1 MFPFIL
7 SLTAQE
13 VEERLNSISNK
24 LDKDVIRQSLAN
36 PSSTTVPS
44 TQAMADVLGPLSE
57 GIEGLG
63 ILAGKDSVAL
73 DTSEVTGVLPISK
86 GGTGALSLEQAQ
98 QNLGILSEEDIT
110 TLIESVIPEIGDVQL
125 DSAQTSG
132 ILPISKGG
140 SGAQTT
146 QQARINLGVWSA
158 SQSETVRD
166 NVNESLR
173 RSYAEAGYNV
183 VGTFREGFTIVNS
196 NDVGIDEATGKGFTG
211 PAGPVA
217 AGTDPASGGFVD
229 VSGATMVG
237 PSVADVLASRV
248 SVGGSFTTYRFNRPC
263 VCDWEV
269 TGSEETG
276 SGKFSVYHPL
286 SGLWLSLRPRD
297 AVSPAMVGAIAGAVD
312 NTAAVQKAFT
322 FNEVHLD
329 GVYGVSGAT
338 PISVL
343 AGQVVTSIN
352 GPLTGSAIKA
362 GLIAL
367 SPMSLMVD
375 LSQAKYADVAGL
387 ISDGATIA
395 QRGFKATNVFGLNME
410 LCRAFNLT
418 VSGYEFVNDGV
429 GVGSF
434 INSLTKC
441 FASNVPE
448 GFTTSSSGSE
458 SNLFVYSQC
467 VATDCA
473 SYGFREFGNNTG
485 RDNAYNDCDAERCG
499 IGMLLRSRNFSVTN
513 PYIEFCGKGIVVDAT
528 GLAVGVQSGSI
539 SSPSILGKFGFPD
552 IPSEDTTGIE
562 LIGYCRN
569 VVINNPWVAYHKK
582 GIVAA
587 SAVKGLSITDP
598 FIENCETKYDILT
611 KSYRISSGNKES
623 SSVVLVN
630 TDTTITD
637 ENNTIFIDIVN
648 NNRTYQI
655 ETSDWLVG
663 QSLEIVVI
671 GSTGSTGSL
680 TVTGTVGTP
689 LTFFGQNKGAKISG
703 VSSISVPY
711 GTVLKLIKQSAGT
724 VYFYAIGTA

>member
-1 MFPFIL
+1 MVARIV
-7 SLTAQE
+7 T
-13 VEERLNSISNK
+13 K
-24 LDKDVIRQSLAN
+24 H
-36 PSSTTVPS
+36 
-44 TQAMADVLGPLSE
+44 
-57 GIEGLG
+57 
-63 ILAGKDSVAL
+63 LAGVEDLLLGSGSVEQERAGDLYHITKLSTVWVANSVAELADL
-73 DTSEVTGVLPISK
+73 DTQKFTKAIVGAALYYWTGTEWK
-86 GGTGALSLEQAQ
+86 T
-98 QNLGILSEEDIT
+98 NY
-110 TLIESVIPEIGDVQL
+110 
-125 DSAQTSG
+125 SAE
-132 ILPISKGG
+132 L
-140 SGAQTT
+140 
-146 QQARINLGVWSA
+146 
-158 SQSETVRD
+158 
-166 NVNESLR
+166 ESLR

-183 VGTFREGFTIVNS
+183 VGTFQAGFTFVNS
-196 NDVGIDEATGKGFTG
+196 NDVGIDEVTGKGYTG
-211 PAGPVA
+211 PAGDVA
-217 AGTDPASGGFVD
+217 AGTDPTSGGFVD

-248 SVGGSFTTYRFNRPC
+248 SVGESFTTYRFNRPC

-269 TGSEETG
+269 TESEETG

-286 SGLWLSLRPRD
+286 SGLWLSLRPRG

-312 NTAAVQKAFT
+312 NTTAVQKAFT
-322 FNEVHLD
+322 FNEVHMD
-329 GVYGVSGAT
+329 AVYGVSGAI

-343 AGQVVTSIN
+343 AGQLVTSIN

-362 GLIAL
+362 SLIAL

-375 LSQAKYADVAGL
+375 LSQGKYADVSKL
-387 ISDGATIA
+387 VLDGATTA

-418 VSGYEFVNDGV
+418 VSGYEFVNDGT

-473 SYGFREFGNNTG
+473 SYGFREFGDNTG
-485 RDNAYNDCDAERCG
+485 RDNAYNDCDAECCG

-528 GLAVGVQSGSI
+528 GLSVGIQSGSI
-539 SSPSILGKFGFPD
+539 TSPSILGKFGFPD
-552 IPSEDTTGIE
+552 MPSEDTTGIE

-569 VVINNPWVAYHKK
+569 VVINNPWIAYHKK
-582 GIVAA
+582 GLVAA

-630 TDTTITD
+630 TDTTIAD

-648 NNRTYQI
+648 NTRTYQV
-655 ETSDWLVG
+655 ETSNWLTG

-671 GSTGSTGSL
+671 GSTGSTGTL
-680 TVTGTVGTP
+680 TVTGTTGTP

-703 VSSISVPY
+703 VSSISVQY
-711 GTVLKLIKQSAGT
+711 GTVIKLLKQSEGT